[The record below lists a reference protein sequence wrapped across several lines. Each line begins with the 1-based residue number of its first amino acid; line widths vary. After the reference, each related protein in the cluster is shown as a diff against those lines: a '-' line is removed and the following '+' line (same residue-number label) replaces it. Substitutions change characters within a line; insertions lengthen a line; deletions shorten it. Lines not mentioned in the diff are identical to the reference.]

1 MRTLRILWLPLL
13 LAVLVVPVV
22 AAAADLP
29 AIVTTEWLA
38 KNLDGGQLVV
48 VDIRK
53 VEEYKDGHV
62 PGAANVFYGSWAIK
76 RDGLDNELPL
86 AEDLVDVLNGNG
98 ITPKSRVVVVGK
110 TDSMPELTNA
120 TRVAWTLKY
129 AGVESVA
136 VLDGG
141 HTKWLAEKRAVS
153 TDRVKR
159 APVSSEFAFRKAV
172 FASKADVLARRS
184 QALVVDAR
192 APEFFFGVAK
202 LPFVDRA
209 GHVQGAVSLPSPWIF
224 KDGAYRPVD
233 ELRAIAASVLGTDPS
248 KEIFVY
254 CDTGRLATAWW
265 WVLTQALG
273 YTDVKMYDGS
283 SQQYAKDAA
292 APMTQYG
299 WR

>member
-1 MRTLRILWLPLL
+1 MRTVRILWLPLL
-13 LAVLVVPVV
+13 LAMLVVPVMG
-22 AAAADLP
+22 AAADLP
-29 AIVTTEWLA
+29 AIVTTEWLEQ
-38 KNLDGGQLVV
+38 NLGDAQLVV

-53 VEEYKDGHV
+53 VEDYKDGHV
-62 PGAANVFYGSWAIK
+62 PGAVNVFYGSWAIK

-86 AEDLVDVLNGNG
+86 ADDLVDILNANG
-98 ITPKSRVVVVGK
+98 ITPTSRVVVVGK
-110 TDSMPELTNA
+110 SDSMPELTNV
-120 TRVAWTLKY
+120 TRVAWTLEY

-159 APVSSEFAFRKAV
+159 TPVTSDFAFRKAV
-172 FASKADVLARRS
+172 FATKADVLARRG
-184 QALVVDAR
+184 QAVVVDTR

-209 GHVQGAVSLPSPWIF
+209 GRIEGAVSLPSPWIF

-248 KEIFVY
+248 KAIFVY
-254 CDTGRLATAWW
+254 CDTGRFATAWW

-273 YTDVKMYDGS
+273 YTNVKMYDGS
-283 SQQYAKDAA
+283 SQQYAKDAG
-292 APMTQYG
+292 APMAQYG